1 MFKTHNKKTFLCF
14 YLFVY
19 FLLPLLN
26 FSAQKECCN
35 NLLNH
40 DEPCQGRE
48 RIQGVWSGTDLLSAS

>member
-48 RIQGVWSGTDLLSAS
+48 RIQGV